1 MSSLVRLRAHVA
13 GALARGLASGQDEAG
28 FGLVES
34 LISVGLAATGLM
46 AVAGLMAAGAG
57 LQMRSRDTG
66 RAAMAA
72 VQQMERLRILPAVD
86 ARVQLG
92 GSLTGPLQNNYSA
105 QVNVPP
111 AGIVRLRWLVQ
122 QGPAN
127 SLQITVRAEPDI
139 EKART
144 SDVVGLVWRP
154 Q

>member
-1 MSSLVRLRAHVA
+1 
-13 GALARGLASGQDEAG
+13 
-28 FGLVES
+28 
-34 LISVGLAATGLM
+34 
-46 AVAGLMAAGAG
+46 
-57 LQMRSRDTG
+57 
-66 RAAMAA
+66 
-72 VQQMERLRILPAVD
+72 
-86 ARVQLG
+86 
-92 GSLTGPLQNNYSA
+92 
-105 QVNVPP
+105 VPP